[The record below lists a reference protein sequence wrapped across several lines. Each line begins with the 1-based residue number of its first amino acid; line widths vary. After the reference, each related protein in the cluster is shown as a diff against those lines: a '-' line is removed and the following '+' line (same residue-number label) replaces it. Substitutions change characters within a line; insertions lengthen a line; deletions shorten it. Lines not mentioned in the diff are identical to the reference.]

1 MKKFDTD
8 ELRAQLE
15 TFSPEQQ
22 RDEDRELFNQDIGD
36 FQKSARI
43 VEQSVSHCREI
54 SRQIDASTAKVEK
67 ILPVLQQASTVRV
80 DENIKA
86 SIQNVA
92 AKIGG
97 DVADV
102 FGKKVRAVLDDV
114 DKVSRRVSIPID
126 YALVYLV
133 TMFLSSLFWSWLY
146 GLMLHLCIL
155 ESSGL
160 FLEVDL
166 EQRCLSYCSFG
177 IYIVRDG
184 DKKKSAY
191 SFVGNVQT

>member
-1 MKKFDTD
+1 MEDEDNIYKYKGMKKFDTD

-22 RDEDRELFNQDIGD
+22 REKDRELLNQDIGD

-97 DVADV
+97 DVADA

-133 TMFLSSLFWSWLY
+133 TMFFVIIILVMVVWVNAAFVHSGIIWTVLGGGFGAEMFVILLVWY
-146 GLMLHLCIL
+146 LHRK
-155 ESSGL
+155 GW
-160 FLEVDL
+160 
-166 EQRCLSYCSFG
+166 G
-177 IYIVRDG
+177 
-184 DKKKSAY
+184 
-191 SFVGNVQT
+191 

>member
-1 MKKFDTD
+1 MKKIDTD

-22 RDEDRELFNQDIGD
+22 KEKDRELLNQDMEN
-36 FQKSARI
+36 FRKLARI
-43 VEQSVSHCREI
+43 VEQSVSECRDI
-54 SRQIDASTAKVEK
+54 SRKIDASIAKLEK

-97 DVADV
+97 DVADA

-114 DKVSRRVSIPID
+114 DNVSRRVSIPID

-133 TMFLSSLFWSWLY
+133 TMIFVIIILVMVVWVNAAFVHSGIIWTVLGGGFGAEMFVILLVWY
-146 GLMLHLCIL
+146 LHRKGC
-155 ESSGL
+155 G
-160 FLEVDL
+160 
-166 EQRCLSYCSFG
+166 
-177 IYIVRDG
+177 
-184 DKKKSAY
+184 
-191 SFVGNVQT
+191 

>member
-133 TMFLSSLFWSWLY
+133 TMFFVIIILVMVVWVNAAFVHSGIIWTVLGGGFGAEMFVILLVWY
-146 GLMLHLCIL
+146 LHRK
-155 ESSGL
+155 GW
-160 FLEVDL
+160 
-166 EQRCLSYCSFG
+166 
-177 IYIVRDG
+177 

>member
-54 SRQIDASTAKVEK
+54 SRQIDASTVKVEK

-97 DVADV
+97 DVADA

-133 TMFLSSLFWSWLY
+133 TMFFVIIILVMVVWVNAAFVHSGIIWTVLGGGFGAEMFVILLVWY
-146 GLMLHLCIL
+146 LHRK
-155 ESSGL
+155 GW
-160 FLEVDL
+160 
-166 EQRCLSYCSFG
+166 G
-177 IYIVRDG
+177 
-184 DKKKSAY
+184 
-191 SFVGNVQT
+191 